1 MKKNTASRTIYYYGR
16 TVLKHWPF
24 FFLGILTSFGY
35 TYCLTFL
42 NAQAVSKIIDQV
54 SEGNVAKEKVLITF
68 LPAIILLVMANV
80 VGQICSKL
88 QDYAVWKLE
97 ILGYYD
103 LSTLVFD
110 SLSNQSMTFITVGL
124 EEPWSV
130 RPANLPMLSPPWWNC
145 LTIRWYL

>member
-1 MKKNTASRTIYYYGR
+1 M
-16 TVLKHWPF
+16 KHWPF
-24 FFLGILTSFGY
+24 FFLGILASFGY

-42 NAQAVSKIIDQV
+42 NAQAVSKIIDRV
-54 SEGNVAKEKVLITF
+54 AEGGIAADNVLHTF
-68 LPAIILLVMANV
+68 MPYIILLVVANL

-110 SLSNQSMTFITVGL
+110 ALSNQSMTFHNSRFGGALVSQTSKFTNAYSSLV
-124 EEPWSV
+124 
-130 RPANLPMLSPPWWNC
+130 
-145 LTIRWYL
+145 